1 LPEYLSLNVIALSG
15 EQEVIRD
22 RVKRWRECNAGLTTF
37 DSKKTFATCDD
48 GMLMIKDVCSIILSE
63 KAYTGRIERMD
74 YIPTIPQLEKLAG
87 VLDFEVDRLFVE
99 NNQPT
104 VFTAFRGSKL
114 SDEERAGADHLM
126 EMMLAA
132 RQQIM
137 LRKALHHE

>member
-1 LPEYLSLNVIALSG
+1 MGELN
-15 EQEVIRD
+15 E
-22 RVKRWRECNAGLTTF
+22 W
-37 DSKKTFATCDD
+37 
-48 GMLMIKDVCSIILSE
+48 
-63 KAYTGRIERMD
+63 
-74 YIPTIPQLEKLAG
+74 TIFQPFPQLEKLAE
-87 VLDFEVDRLFVE
+87 VLGFEVDRLFVE

>member
-1 LPEYLSLNVIALSG
+1 MILKKSFTMKNDEI
-15 EQEVIRD
+15 
-22 RVKRWRECNAGLTTF
+22 LT
-37 DSKKTFATCDD
+37 A
-48 GMLMIKDVCSIILSE
+48 KDVCGIILSE
-63 KAYTGRIERMD
+63 KAYTESSIGGNKNNRTEKGITQEQLCEKTGINRNMIGRIERMD
-74 YIPTIPQLEKLAG
+74 YIPTIPQLEKLSE
-87 VLDFEVDRLFVE
+87 VLGFEVDRLFVE

>member
-1 LPEYLSLNVIALSG
+1 MKKHTLKAVL
-15 EQEVIRD
+15 EVIRM
-22 RVKRWRECNAGLTTF
+22 KRLSLVDLAETIKNKRTEKGITQEQLCE
-37 DSKKTFATCDD
+37 KT
-48 GMLMIKDVCSIILSE
+48 GINRNMI
-63 KAYTGRIERMD
+63 GRIERMD
-74 YIPTIPQLEKLAG
+74 YIPTIPQLEKLAE
-87 VLDFEVDRLFVE
+87 VLGFEVDRLFVE

>member
-1 LPEYLSLNVIALSG
+1 MFVVSFQVKKHILKAVLELMRLKRLSLVDLAETIKNNRTEKGITQ
-15 EQEVIRD
+15 EQLCE
-22 RVKRWRECNAGLTTF
+22 
-37 DSKKTFATCDD
+37 KT
-48 GMLMIKDVCSIILSE
+48 GINRNMI
-63 KAYTGRIERMD
+63 GRIERMD
-74 YIPTIPQLEKLAG
+74 YIPTIPQLEKLAE
-87 VLDFEVDRLFVE
+87 VLGFEVDRLFVE

>member
-1 LPEYLSLNVIALSG
+1 MKRLSLVDLAETIKNNRTEKGITQ
-15 EQEVIRD
+15 EQLCE
-22 RVKRWRECNAGLTTF
+22 
-37 DSKKTFATCDD
+37 KT
-48 GMLMIKDVCSIILSE
+48 GINRNMI
-63 KAYTGRIERMD
+63 GRIERMD
-74 YIPTIPQLEKLAG
+74 YIPTIPQLEKLAE
-87 VLDFEVDRLFVE
+87 VLGFEVDRLFVE
-99 NNQPT
+99 NNQTT

>member
-1 LPEYLSLNVIALSG
+1 MI
-15 EQEVIRD
+15 
-22 RVKRWRECNAGLTTF
+22 LT
-37 DSKKTFATCDD
+37 K
-48 GMLMIKDVCSIILSE
+48 KDVYGIILNR
-63 KAYTGRIERMD
+63 KAYTEDRIGGKGMKRLSLVDLAETIKNNRTKKEITQEQLCEKTGINRNMIGRIERMD
-74 YIPTIPQLEKLAG
+74 YIPTIPQLEKLAE
-87 VLDFEVDRLFVE
+87 VLDFEIDTLFVE

-132 RQQIM
+132 RQQMM